1 MLMKM
6 MDDLLGRED
15 ITFEEYMLTRMLM
28 RSTVNLISNGET
40 GTLEILNTIATEY
53 FKRRGPED
61 RHTAL
66 LSECRDSDYP
76 ALSQKFDWKFE
87 HGGA

>member
-28 RSTVNLISNGET
+28 RSTVNLISNGEV
-40 GTLEILNTIATEY
+40 GTLEILNTIAEEY
-53 FKRRGPED
+53 FKRRGPGD
-61 RHTAL
+61 RHRAL
-66 LSECRDSDYP
+66 LSECQDSDYP
-76 ALSQKFDWKFE
+76 VLSQKFDWKFE
-87 HGGA
+87 PGGA